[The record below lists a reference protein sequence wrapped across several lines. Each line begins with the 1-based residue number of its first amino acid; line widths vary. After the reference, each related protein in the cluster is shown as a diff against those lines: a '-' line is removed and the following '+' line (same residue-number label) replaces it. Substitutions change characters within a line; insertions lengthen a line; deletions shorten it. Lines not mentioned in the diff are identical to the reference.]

1 METESRQFLL
11 NGDTIV
17 LNKINMSTGQT
28 FSDDGDEFTVLS
40 RIGEGGS
47 SVCYEARCESDGSHG
62 RLKEFYP
69 IDLPEEKAYFSV
81 ERGQNNQLTAALET
95 DGTLKAFETARND
108 FKEAYCALARAKN
121 REFGAV
127 LNNYIPPFE
136 LYEGLGQSGSGLKS
150 IYVWTRHDKQVMP
163 FDRYIDTLRDD
174 LKSNKNPEKHL
185 FNVLNALLTLS
196 KCIRALHTADLIHL
210 DIKPSNFGIHTDEKG
225 QVDSSSISLYD
236 VNTIFSAGDSFTRTA
251 GTFGFRAPEVE
262 FGHGGTRSDIYSIG
276 ATLFYALTAADRFDG
291 VYRDEYYGRLDSL
304 VANSKLITAS
314 DKNSNSGLHD
324 VLVKILKSCLAHHP
338 DKRYKAC
345 SYLVD
350 DLALARAF
358 ILPFEA
364 REALTELGQ
373 EIKIVNIEEHL
384 DSEIKS
390 GALGAIQ
397 RLLFERPLYTAAVDG
412 TVRVLVLGAG
422 TYAQKFIDTAFAAA
436 QIKDLRLQITAV
448 SQDREA
454 DKQRYLNS
462 RPAFERFFTV
472 DSIPPEG
479 TSLGEISFVST
490 SKGRRERSFSRDD
503 DVVNQAII
511 SDIRNSND
519 AFSYV
524 FIALGEDRLNYRL
537 AEECLKCDGLLAENC
552 SVNFVWYGEKRDFE
566 AGTPVFVNDVITE
579 SPEYAVLKRMAF
591 NCHYLWNDSLNVDL
605 KRLRSE
611 FKNRYNFHSS
621 LSNALSIKYKLH
633 SVGIDDISDRC
644 AAARAVCRF
653 MEDNRQAEQQ
663 LSMYEH
669 RRWLVCNI
677 CEGWDTL
684 NDFSTLTNDTRDRK
698 KRLHPCIVDSKAE
711 RRLQTAEWQADNRAK
726 WDTATEAELAELDG
740 LDRASVLMHR
750 HFKRVAEKAI
760 CISQYKA
767 DVEQIRFAL
776 YDYAEALKA
785 FDLFADCLDGVAG
798 GKRRQV
804 KLYGFYLN
812 KFKAQVK
819 KLPSSVMQG
828 VKNNIE
834 AIEETFFS
842 VLQSLKYTDYKQHD
856 RKLVEGI
863 PFILTYSDNIGVVQ
877 ALECGAYGCV
887 KENGWFDCIAPI
899 IAVDP
904 RSVIFVAKL
913 ESQDDSDVLIDGL
926 KYMVKAA
933 DSRNL
938 QTKFDILF
946 LNDGLLDET
955 AELKLE
961 LKQFSPRFGNIEFA
975 DGFDDNFIGEFFAEK
990 SRKNPLYLL
999 RKTDGGVF
1007 ENLSSAGV
1015 DKMLPMFEFCS
1026 LNGRFDTDERCD
1038 FLKYIDRHQCLK
1050 PSDMPHVAVTDR
1062 SGAGIMAV
1070 LGQPWDISNSG
1081 CWHYLCNALNEHTE
1095 RTDTVFEF
1103 ELSDKSTTDELFI
1116 PIALKEKT
1124 KRLLEEIKGVE
1135 PSAVNSYSFVSH
1147 NASVVR
1153 LTVSGNEGF
1162 INGLKHLSFKQYLL
1176 KDVPSLRVIT
1186 DQNKVK
1192 AMGCGLVVEG
1202 FKLNA
1207 DDHCEQLSQ
1216 KALRVLEALADDGRI
1231 LGLHRDGESIEF
1243 CFPSLREKLL
1253 LTNPELTFALSL
1265 YRTVLESCRFDDV
1278 VGVFDTE
1285 TYKSMLE
1292 FPFDMILIKGF
1303 RSLIVEC
1310 CVEALN
1316 QAVYEKL
1323 LNTYRNIG
1331 INATPVM
1338 VCPRVDVN
1346 TDKALIER
1354 YEALGVV
1361 TVFAEDDGMK
1371 NSTVLEK
1378 LEHILSYKKEI

>member
-17 LNKINMSTGQT
+17 LNKINMSTGQ
-28 FSDDGDEFTVLS
+28 SILDEDDEFTVLS

-47 SVCYEARCESDGSHG
+47 SVCYEARCESDGAHG

-69 IDLPEEKAYFSV
+69 VDLPEEKAYFSV

-95 DGTLKAFETARND
+95 DSTLKAFETARND

-136 LYEGLGQSGSGLKS
+136 LYEGMGQSGSGLKS

-163 FDRYIDTLRDD
+163 FDRYIDILRGD
-174 LKSNKNPEKHL
+174 LELNKNPEKHL

-262 FGHGGTRSDIYSIG
+262 FGRGGTRSDIYSIG
-276 ATLFYALTAADRFDG
+276 ATLFYALTAADSFDG

-314 DKNSNSGLHD
+314 DKNSNSGLYD
-324 VLVKILKSCLAHHP
+324 VLVRILKNCLAHHP

-364 REALTELGQ
+364 KEALTELGQ
-373 EIKIVNIEEHL
+373 EIKIVNIEEQL
-384 DSEIKS
+384 DSEIES

-436 QIKDLRLQITAV
+436 QIKDLRLRITAV

-472 DSIPPEG
+472 DSVPPEG
-479 TSLGEISFVST
+479 ISLGEISFVST
-490 SKGRRERSFSRDD
+490 SKGRRQRSFSRDD
-503 DVVNQAII
+503 DAVNQAII
-511 SDIRNSND
+511 SDINNSNG

-524 FIALGEDRLNYRL
+524 FIALGEDQLNYRL
-537 AEECLKCDGLLAENC
+537 AEECLKCDGLLVENY

-579 SPEYAVLKRMAF
+579 SPEYGHLKRMAF

-605 KRLRSE
+605 KKLRAE
-611 FKNRYNFHSS
+611 FDKRYNFYSS

-633 SVGIDDISDRC
+633 SVGIDDISDRN
-644 AAARAVCRF
+644 ASARTFCSF
-653 MEDNRQAEQQ
+653 IKENKYEAEQ

-684 NDFSTLTNDTRDRK
+684 SDFSTLTNDTRDRK
-698 KRLHPCIVDSKAE
+698 KRLHPCIVESYAE
-711 RRLQTAEWQADNRAK
+711 RRLQTAEWQANNRAK
-726 WDTATEAELAELDG
+726 WDLATDVELMELDG

-750 HFKRVAEKAI
+750 HFKTMAEKAI
-760 CISQYKA
+760 RLSQYKS
-767 DVEQIRFAL
+767 DVEQIRYAL
-776 YDYAEALKA
+776 HGHAKALKA

-798 GKRRQV
+798 GKQRQV
-804 KLYGFYLN
+804 KLYGYYLN
-812 KFKAQVK
+812 EFKTQLR
-819 KLPSSVMQG
+819 KLPSAVVQG

-834 AIEETFFS
+834 AIDETFFL
-842 VLQSLKYTDYKQHD
+842 VMQSLKFTDYKQHD

-863 PFILTYSDNIGVVQ
+863 PFILTYSDNIGLVL
-877 ALECGAYGCV
+877 ALKLGAGGCV
-887 KENGWFDCIAPI
+887 RENVWFDCIAPV

-904 RSVIFVAKL
+904 RSVILVAKL
-913 ESQDDSDVLIDGL
+913 ESQDDGDVLTDGL
-926 KYMVKAA
+926 KYMVKAV
-933 DSRNL
+933 DSRKL

-946 LNDGLLDET
+946 LSCGHFDEV
-955 AELKLE
+955 AELKMK
-961 LKQFSPRFGNIEFA
+961 LKQISPRFGNVEFV
-975 DGFDDNFIGEFFAEK
+975 DSDDKEFIKRYFTEK
-990 SRKNPLYLL
+990 SRKNPLCML
-999 RKTDGGVF
+999 RKTDGSVF
-1007 ENLSSAGV
+1007 ASLSSAGV
-1015 DKMLPMFEFCS
+1015 DKLLPTFEFDS
-1026 LNGRFDTDERCD
+1026 YNGCFDTDERCD
-1038 FLKYIDRHQCLK
+1038 FLKYIDRRQCLK
-1050 PSDMPHVAVTDR
+1050 PSDMPHVTATDR
-1062 SGAGIMAV
+1062 VGTG
-1070 LGQPWDISNSG
+1070 LGVELGRIGDASNLE
-1081 CWHYLCNALNEHTE
+1081 CWHYLCNTLNEHTE
-1095 RTDTVFEF
+1095 HADTVFGF
-1103 ELSDKSTTDELFI
+1103 DVSSKSVTADVFVPT
-1116 PIALKEKT
+1116 ALKEKT
-1124 KRLLEEIKGVE
+1124 EKLLEDIKAVVPCAVE
-1135 PSAVNSYSFVSH
+1135 SYTFSSH
-1147 NASVVR
+1147 TASVVK
-1153 LTVSGNEGF
+1153 LTVCGNEGL
-1162 INGLKHLSFKQYLL
+1162 INGLKHLPLKQYLL
-1176 KDVPSLRVIT
+1176 SDVPSLRVMT
-1186 DQNKVK
+1186 DRNKVK
-1192 AMGCGLVVEG
+1192 VMGCSLAVEGLV
-1202 FKLNA
+1202 LNA
-1207 DDHCEQLSQ
+1207 DESSKNLSEQ
-1216 KALRVLEALADDGRI
+1216 AFRVLEALADDGRM
-1231 LGLHRDGESIEF
+1231 LGLRRDGERVEF

-1253 LTNPELTFALSL
+1253 LTNPELNFALSL
-1265 YRTVLESCRFDDV
+1265 YRTVLESGRFDDCF
-1278 VGVFDTE
+1278 GVFDTE
-1285 TYKSMLE
+1285 TYKSMLK

-1303 RSLIVEC
+1303 KSLIVEC

-1316 QAVYEKL
+1316 EAVYEKL
-1323 LNTYRNIG
+1323 LKTYRNIG
-1331 INATPVM
+1331 INSTPVM
-1338 VCPRVDVN
+1338 VCPRVGTD
-1346 TDKALIER
+1346 TDKALVER

-1361 TVFAEDDGMK
+1361 TVFADDGTK
-1371 NSTVLEK
+1371 NGAVVDRLER
-1378 LEHILSYKKEI
+1378 ILFDKKKQ

>member
-28 FSDDGDEFTVLS
+28 LSNEGDEFTVLS
-40 RIGEGGS
+40 RVGEGGS
-47 SVCYEARCESDGSHG
+47 SVCYEARCESDGAHG

-95 DGTLKAFETARND
+95 DGTLKAFETARSD
-108 FKEAYCALARAKN
+108 FKEAYCALAGAKN

-163 FDRYIDTLRDD
+163 FDRYIEILRDD
-174 LKSNKNPEKHL
+174 LKLNKNPEKHL

-196 KCIRALHTADLIHL
+196 KCIRALHTADLVHL

-262 FGHGGTRSDIYSIG
+262 FGRGGTRSDIYSIG
-276 ATLFYALTAADRFDG
+276 ATLFYALTAADSFDG
-291 VYRDEYYGRLDSL
+291 VYRDEYYGRIDTL
-304 VANSKLITAS
+304 VSNSKLITAS

-324 VLVKILKSCLAHHP
+324 ILVKILKNCLAHHP

-358 ILPFEA
+358 ILPYEA

-384 DSEIKS
+384 DSEIES

-397 RLLFERPLYTAAVDG
+397 RLLFERPLYTAVVDG
-412 TVRVLVLGAG
+412 VVRVLVLGAG

-448 SQDREA
+448 SQGKEA

-503 DVVNQAII
+503 DAVNQAII
-511 SDIRNSND
+511 SDIRNSHD

-524 FIALGEDRLNYRL
+524 FIALGEDGLNYRL

-552 SVNFVWYGEKRDFE
+552 SVNFVWYGEKRDLA

-579 SPEYAVLKRMAF
+579 SPEYGDLKRMAF
-591 NCHYLWNDSLNVDL
+591 NCHCLWNDSLNVDL
-605 KRLRSE
+605 KKLKAE

-644 AAARAVCRF
+644 AAARAFCRF
-653 MEDNRQAEQQ
+653 IEENREAEQQ

-684 NDFSTLTNDTRDRK
+684 SDLSALTNDTRDRK
-698 KRLHPCIVDSKAE
+698 KRLHPCIVESHAE
-711 RRLQTAEWQADNRAK
+711 RRLQTAEWQADSHAK
-726 WDTATEAELAELDG
+726 WDTATDAELMELDG

-750 HFKRVAEKAI
+750 HFKNVAEKAI
-760 CISQYKA
+760 RLSQYKT
-767 DVEQIRFAL
+767 DVEQIRYAL
-776 YDYAEALKA
+776 HGHTEALKA
-785 FDLFADCLDGVAG
+785 FELFVDCLDGIAN
-798 GKRRQV
+798 GKKRQV
-804 KLYGFYLN
+804 RLYDFYN
-812 KFKAQVK
+812 AEFKAQVK
-819 KLPSSVMQG
+819 KLPTSVAQSI
-828 VKNNIE
+828 KNNFE
-834 AIEETFFS
+834 ALEETFYP

-863 PFILTYSDNIGVVQ
+863 PFILTYSDSIGLVQ
-877 ALECGAYGCV
+877 TLEHGEHGGV
-887 KENGWFDCIAPI
+887 KENKWFDRIAPI

-904 RSVIFVAKL
+904 RSVILVAEL
-913 ESQDDSDVLIDGL
+913 EGQDDSDMLTDGL
-926 KYMVKAA
+926 RYMVKAA
-933 DSRNL
+933 DARNL
-938 QTKFDILF
+938 QTRFDVLLLNNGLF
-946 LNDGLLDET
+946 DET
-955 AELKLE
+955 AELRFK
-961 LKQFSPRFGNIEFA
+961 LKQLSPRFGNIEFA
-975 DGFDDNFIGEFFAEK
+975 DSDDGEFLREYFAEK
-990 SRKNPLYLL
+990 SRKDTLCAL
-999 RKTDGGVF
+999 RKAKGGIF
-1007 ENLSSAGV
+1007 EKLLSAGV
-1015 DKMLPMFEFCS
+1015 DKLLPTFEFDS
-1026 LNGRFDTDERCD
+1026 YNGRFETDERCD
-1038 FLKYIDRHQCLK
+1038 HLKYIDRHQCLK
-1050 PSDMPHVAVTDR
+1050 PSDMPHVAASD
-1062 SGAGIMAV
+1062 SIGAG
-1070 LGQPWDISNSG
+1070 LGAELRLMGEISNTE
-1081 CWHYLCNALNEHTE
+1081 CWHYLCNSLKEHTE
-1095 RTDTVFEF
+1095 NTDTVLEF
-1103 ELSDKSTTDELFI
+1103 PVSLGSVKADVFVPT
-1116 PIALKEKT
+1116 ALKEKVE
-1124 KRLLEEIKGVE
+1124 KLLEDIKE
-1135 PSAVNSYSFVSH
+1135 AVPTAVDSYKITSH
-1147 NASVVR
+1147 TASVVR
-1153 LTVSGNEGF
+1153 LTICGNEGL
-1162 INGLKHLSFKQYLL
+1162 INGLKNLSFKQYLL
-1176 KDVPSLRVIT
+1176 NDVPSLRVIA
-1186 DQNKVK
+1186 DRNKVK
-1192 AMGCGLVVEG
+1192 AMGCSLAVEG
-1202 FKLNA
+1202 FKLNFG
-1207 DDHCEQLSQ
+1207 DRSQKLSQ
-1216 KALRVLEALADDGRI
+1216 QAFEVLEALAEDGRI
-1231 LGLHRDGESIEF
+1231 LGLQRDGDNVEF
-1243 CFPSLREKLL
+1243 CFPSLKEKLL
-1253 LTNPELTFALSL
+1253 LTNPELNFALSL
-1265 YRTVLESCRFDDV
+1265 YRSVLESGRFDDCF
-1278 VGVFDTE
+1278 GVFDTE
-1285 TYKSMLE
+1285 TYKSMLKY
-1292 FPFDMILIKGF
+1292 PFDMILIKDF

-1310 CVEALN
+1310 CVEALDE
-1316 QAVYEKL
+1316 AVYEKL

-1338 VCPRVDVN
+1338 VCPRADAN
-1346 TDKALIER
+1346 TDKALIEK
-1354 YEALGVV
+1354 YMALGVQ
-1361 TVFAEDDGMK
+1361 TVFDDDGTK
-1371 NSTVLEK
+1371 SSTALEK
-1378 LEHILSYKKEI
+1378 LERILSDKKKK